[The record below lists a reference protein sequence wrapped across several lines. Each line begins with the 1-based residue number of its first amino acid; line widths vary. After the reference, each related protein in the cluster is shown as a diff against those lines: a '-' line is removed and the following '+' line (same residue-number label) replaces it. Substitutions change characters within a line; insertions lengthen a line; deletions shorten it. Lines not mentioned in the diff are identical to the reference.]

1 MLSNIIDPYSSTI
14 TSNEVIFCG
23 GTILSTTASIKTSLL
38 RPLSVELLVD
48 ALYMFSKAIN
58 VCIFSVLVLDTK
70 LKISFTNLGPTDVVI
85 KSACAN
91 FLLRNSSSSKS
102 RPLIFFTYMSEDAF
116 KLIDLTL

>member
-23 GTILSTTASIKTSLL
+23 GTILSTTASIKTILL

-85 KSACAN
+85 RSAFAN
-91 FLLRNSSSSKS
+91 FSLRNSSSSKS
-102 RPLIFFTYMSEDAF
+102 RPLIFFTNISEDAF
-116 KLIDLTL
+116 KLIDVTL